1 MNDHSQPPQE
11 TGGQIP
17 ITTAA
22 GFYPRTA
29 GALSHGLA
37 PGFLRSAEVHADRPA
52 LQVAGQTL
60 SYRNLH
66 DLAARLAAAIHQHHT
81 SEPPLTAVF
90 GSRSVSA
97 YAG

>member
-52 LQVAGQTL
+52 L
-60 SYRNLH
+60 
-66 DLAARLAAAIHQHHT
+66 LARVIRAPQPDRRSRHALGADRAAA
-81 SEPPLTAVF
+81 LGA
-90 GSRSVSA
+90 
-97 YAG
+97 